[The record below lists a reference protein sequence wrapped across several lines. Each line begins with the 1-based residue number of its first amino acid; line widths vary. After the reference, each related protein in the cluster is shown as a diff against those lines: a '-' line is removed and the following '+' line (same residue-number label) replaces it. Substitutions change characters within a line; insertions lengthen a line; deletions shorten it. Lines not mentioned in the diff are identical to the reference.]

1 MPTYNQINTPII
13 APIIAPVKLMEEAFG
28 LSVLN
33 VCVSAM
39 FFCCQRQFAPFF
51 LPALCQRN

>member
-33 VCVSAM
+33 EK
-39 FFCCQRQFAPFF
+39 
-51 LPALCQRN
+51 